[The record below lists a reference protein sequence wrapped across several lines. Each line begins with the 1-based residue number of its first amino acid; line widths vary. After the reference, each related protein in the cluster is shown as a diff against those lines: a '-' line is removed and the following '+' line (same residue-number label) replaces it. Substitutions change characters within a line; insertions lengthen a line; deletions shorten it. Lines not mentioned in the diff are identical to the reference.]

1 MNFENISTTEKVMIG
16 GIVGAIAVGIGLFVS
31 QNQGKSAVTATM
43 AAAMPA
49 AVGALMT
56 YLAGLR

>member
-1 MNFENISTTEKVMIG
+1 MEKVMIG